1 MGKRRHLIAHLTSSQ
16 AAHIYRDLADQH
28 DRVGSG
34 ARMFAW
40 RRFLIVF
47 ETKKK

>member
-1 MGKRRHLIAHLTSSQ
+1 MGTRRHLIARLTSKQ

-34 ARMFAW
+34 VRLFAW
-40 RRFLIVF
+40 RRFLVAF
-47 ETKKK
+47 ETKK